1 MKTET
6 QDWLLLQSNLEEP
19 RDVTRSTVGPLVW
32 ERGVALTL
40 MGHRDFTAEQG
51 ETQAQKKAGAL
62 VPGLGKI
69 WGS

>member
-40 MGHRDFTAEQG
+40 MGRGDLHGRTG
-51 ETQAQKKAGAL
+51 
-62 VPGLGKI
+62 
-69 WGS
+69 